1 MLAASVSFDHAA
13 GEHRQVRR
21 VKRTGISDVRSAEV
35 SVGSKG
41 LPDNEGMISVLF
53 CIGACSEAS
62 GTLAVV
68 VTGGDYIPKRGV
80 L

>member
-1 MLAASVSFDHAA
+1 VLAASVSFDHAA

-41 LPDNEGMISVLF
+41 LPDNEGMISDQYFFALVR
-53 CIGACSEAS
+53 AAKPAEVS
-62 GTLAVV
+62 GFLLTEKLS
-68 VTGGDYIPKRGV
+68 T
-80 L
+80 